1 MSWIKEAFGEYLDQR
16 GFLDEAGTMYL
27 AGGALEK
34 SQQVYIKNL
43 NVEMSLAVLAKRQ
56 LSAEETL

>member
-1 MSWIKEAFGEYLDQR
+1 
-16 GFLDEAGTMYL
+16 MYL

-56 LSAEETL
+56 LSPEEN